1 LGLSHL
7 KSPLGLCLIPLL
19 LLACTKSDAR
29 TNTTAV
35 RVVAR
40 QDSVSEPVAVQKLV
54 VASVGPTLRLDST
67 ISEPRLDNVGGV
79 FTVHLPA
86 DMARVL
92 NDSLP
97 GFTPFPQTNYSS
109 SLRAMHATPLSIV
122 LGDFNGDSAQD
133 VAMLGES
140 DSTPAL
146 ILVLARSAKMP
157 EPRLVWVMRPAPHT
171 SGGLPTYYLERVGP
185 QTLTY
190 PDNPKIKLEL
200 RTDGIYAFNESV
212 STVYYL
218 KDGQV
223 RTFSMA
229 GD

>member
-1 LGLSHL
+1 MLF
-7 KSPLGLCLIPLL
+7 
-19 LLACTKSDAR
+19 ACTKSDAR
-29 TNTTAV
+29 TDTAAV
-35 RVVAR
+35 RIEPR
-40 QDSVSEPVAVQKLV
+40 RDSVSEPVAVQKSV
-54 VASVGPTLRLDST
+54 VASVGPTLRFDST
-67 ISEPRLDNVGGV
+67 ISESRLDTAGGV
-79 FTVHLPA
+79 FTVRLPS

-109 SLRAMHATPLSIV
+109 SLRATHTTPLSIV
-122 LGDFNGDSAQD
+122 LGDFNGDSSQD

-146 ILVLARSAKMP
+146 IIVLARSAKTP

-171 SGGLPTYYLERVGP
+171 SGGLPTYYLEHLGP

-190 PDNPKIKLEL
+190 PDHPKIKLEL
-200 RTDGIYAFNESV
+200 RTDGIYALNESV